1 MSQEGNGMPVLKA
14 IGLAAGMRARDRVG
28 LFGLALLFLL
38 FSGCGSG
45 GGARTDGIAP
55 VSGQASG
62 GDGTGEPPHSIAPTA
77 IVKIFPEDPAVTA
90 GNKQTFKAEVTGLS
104 PAVSWQVQE
113 GTDGGSITPDGTY
126 TAPPIPGTYHVV
138 AVSQD
143 DPASAATVEVTVVV
157 APVVSVAIEPAAAT
171 LSSGKSLRFIATV
184 SGSDDVT
191 ATWSLQEGDAGGLI
205 QPDGTYTAPAAA
217 GIYHLIAASQA
228 DPAKNA
234 TATVTVTSESASP
247 EPVLTPRFAYVANS
261 ISNDVTMH
269 TIDPVTGALTRIG
282 AIAAGKEP
290 YTITVDPLARFVYA
304 GNFGSNTISMYSIDP
319 ATGALTSTGTV
330 ETGIGPY
337 SLTIDPTGR
346 FAYAANENSSTDVWV
361 YRIDQT
367 TGVLNLVQTASA
379 GMCPIGITVDPSG
392 RFAYVAN
399 NCSNN
404 VSMYHLDPATGAL
417 TFIGNAAAG
426 SATNAVAVHP
436 KGFFAYVANYGSN
449 DVWAYRV
456 DPATGALTK
465 IGQAAAGTHPF
476 TVTVEPSG
484 RFVYVGNSDSS
495 DISMYQIDL
504 TTGLLKP
511 LGKVKGGA
519 APRSITPEPTGRFL
533 YASTLNSNDVSLF
546 RIDAASGLLTL
557 VGNYPAGNQSRAVRV
572 ASMLQ

>member
-1 MSQEGNGMPVLKA
+1 MPALKG
-14 IGLAAGMRARDRVG
+14 IGSNAGTGAKSRVG
-28 LFGLALLFLL
+28 MFGLALVILL
-38 FSGCGSG
+38 LSGCGSG
-45 GGARTDGIAP
+45 GAGRTDEIAP
-55 VSGQASG
+55 VSGVPSG
-62 GDGTGEPPHSIAPTA
+62 GDGTGEQPHSIAPA
-77 IVKIFPEDPAVTA
+77 AAVKIFPQDPAVTA

-113 GTDGGSITPDGTY
+113 GTDGGSITTDGTY
-126 TAPPIPGTYHVV
+126 TAPPSPGTYHIV

-143 DPASAATVEVTVVV
+143 DPASAATVEVTVVAV
-157 APVVSVAIEPAAAT
+157 PVVSVAIEPATAT
-171 LSSGKSLRFIATV
+171 LSPGESFRFIATV
-184 SGSDDVT
+184 SGSDDLI
-191 ATWSLQEGDAGGLI
+191 AAWSLREGDAGGLI

-217 GIYHLIAASQA
+217 GVYHLVAASQA

-234 TATVTVTSESASP
+234 TVTVTVASDSVSP

-269 TIDPVTGALTRIG
+269 TIDPATGALTKIG
-282 AIAAGKEP
+282 AVAAGKEP

-361 YRIDQT
+361 YQIDQT
-367 TGVLNLVQTASA
+367 TGVLKFVQTASA
-379 GMCPIGITVDPSG
+379 GTCPIAMTVDPSG

-404 VSMYHLDPATGAL
+404 VSTYQIDPATGAL

-436 KGFFAYVANYGSN
+436 KGLFAYVANYGSN

-456 DPATGALTK
+456 DPATGVLTK

-511 LGKVKGGA
+511 LGKAKGGA
-519 APRSITPEPTGRFL
+519 APRSITTEPTGKFL
-533 YASTLNSNDVSLF
+533 YASNLNSNDVSVF

-557 VGNYPAGNQSRAVRV
+557 AGNYPAGTQSRAVRI
-572 ASMLQ
+572 ASILQ